1 MHEGL
6 NPYTEWLQSH
16 VCDCLFTCVE
26 VHVWMC
32 FYKFVFVSLP
42 LSLCVLQ
49 SLCQDC
55 TTSWSHPIIKHIQV
69 ISRYWWPSSGC
80 KTTTPPHISLSLSLS
95 GALLGKL
102 LIGGKRKQGQIGG
115 WMERQI
121 DESCLIWLTDWLTQW
136 IDDGWLASW
145 LVAWLWQWHTDR
157 HAGCPADWW
166 GLLVISH
173 FRTWTNH

>member
-80 KTTTPPHISLSLSLS
+80 KTTTPPPHLSVSISLWGFTGKAAYRRQKKAGTDRWMDGKADRWILSD
-95 GALLGKL
+95 
-102 LIGGKRKQGQIGG
+102 
-115 WMERQI
+115 M
-121 DESCLIWLTDWLTQW
+121 TDWLTDSMDRWRLAGQLT
-136 IDDGWLASW
+136 GSLVMAVAYRQTCRLSCWLM
-145 LVAWLWQWHTDR
+145 
-157 HAGCPADWW
+157 GP
-166 GLLVISH
+166 ISY
-173 FRTWTNH
+173 